1 MPAKQSPPQSPP
13 SIVIYSYPEFVY
25 AWPMIFFGFLL
36 ASLQNWGMLGETT
49 AGWTYI
55 IIIALVTLT
64 MGVDLG
70 RNASIFCLVLFVGM
84 WLGVLWLQDAK
95 NVTIFASLSAFIAG
109 LQPTM
114 SPHALT
120 LLSSILLIIYLI
132 MIAYAFINDRWRI
145 TSNEIEHRSLGHRD
159 DATGRGAKRV
169 LASYPDVLELLICM
183 SGTITVFSAT
193 GNKQLLVI
201 KNVPFLPLR
210 MKKISRILEFSNVND
225 YNAMIEDDGE
235 EEDGTTV

>member
-1 MPAKQSPPQSPP
+1 
-13 SIVIYSYPEFVY
+13 
-25 AWPMIFFGFLL
+25 
-36 ASLQNWGMLGETT
+36 
-49 AGWTYI
+49 
-55 IIIALVTLT
+55 
-64 MGVDLG
+64 
-70 RNASIFCLVLFVGM
+70 M

-193 GNKQLLVI
+193 GNK
-201 KNVPFLPLR
+201 R
-210 MKKISRILEFSNVND
+210 CW
-225 YNAMIEDDGE
+225 
-235 EEDGTTV
+235 